1 MRIEPYICKV
11 YLLGILTFA
20 KSAVKSKEGA
30 EPMTAVMGKQGP
42 DRGDTD
48 GGAAHRAWDELLA
61 RRTHAL
67 GGGEITAILSLA
79 GATDI
84 ITFSGGFP
92 EPATFSTG
100 VLADIAARLIAED
113 PGVALQYSATEGLA
127 GTREYLSGRLAA
139 QEGRA
144 PGTGELMITSGGID
158 CMELLAK
165 SYVDPGD
172 VVVVESPTYLG
183 AIMAFRGYEAD
194 VRGVPIDDDGMRVDV
209 LADLL
214 AGGLR
219 PKIVYTI
226 PDYQNPSGLSMSAE
240 RRPELADLARRYGF
254 LILEDVAYR
263 ELGFG
268 TVLGASTVLGD
279 STVPG
284 AGPASPPS
292 LWSLAPD
299 VVLQA
304 GTFSKIFSPGFRM
317 GWATGPAE
325 IIGRLVVAK
334 QNSDQCAGAL
344 GQRMLE
350 EYGRGG
356 HLDRQ
361 VAGARVLYQ
370 RRASLTTEAL
380 AAHMP
385 AGSTWTTPAGGFYVW
400 LTCPDGVDTVA
411 LAAAARAEKVAYVP
425 GRPFY
430 LEGAGAG
437 TNQIRL
443 AYSRVADDLIDE
455 GIRRIATVIKE
466 ARA

>member
-1 MRIEPYICKV
+1 
-11 YLLGILTFA
+11 
-20 KSAVKSKEGA
+20 
-30 EPMTAVMGKQGP
+30 MTAVIGQQGL
-42 DRGDTD
+42 DRGDEER
-48 GGAAHRAWDELLA
+48 GAGHRDWDKRLA

-67 GGGEITAILSLA
+67 GGSEITAILSLA
-79 GATDI
+79 GATDV

-92 EPATFSTG
+92 EPATFQTG
-100 VLADIAARLIAED
+100 TLADIAARLIADE

-127 GTREYLSGRLAA
+127 GIRDYVSGRLAA
-139 QEGRA
+139 AEGRT
-144 PGTGELMITSGGID
+144 PGPGELMITSGGID

-165 SYVDPGD
+165 SYLDPGD
-172 VVVVESPTYLG
+172 VVVVEAPTYLG
-183 AIMAFRGYEAD
+183 GLMAFRGYEAD
-194 VRGVPIDDDGMRVDV
+194 VRGVPLDDAGMRVDV

-214 AGGLR
+214 AAGLR

-226 PDYQNPSGLSMSAE
+226 PDYQNPTGLSMSAE
-240 RRPELADLARRYGF
+240 RRQGLVDLARRYDF

-268 TVLGASTVLGD
+268 AAGN
-279 STVPG
+279 G
-284 AGPASPPS
+284 AGNGAAPPPS
-292 LWSLAPD
+292 MWSLAPD

-317 GWATGPAE
+317 GWAAGPAE
-325 IIGRLVVAK
+325 VVGRLVIAK

-356 HLDRQ
+356 HMDRQ
-361 VAGARVLYQ
+361 VAESRVLYG
-370 RRASLTTEAL
+370 RRARLTTEAL

-385 AGSTWTTPAGGFYVW
+385 DGATWTTPAGGFYVW
-400 LTCPDGVDTVA
+400 LTCPEGVDTVA
-411 LAAAARAEKVAYVP
+411 LSAAARAEKVAYVP

-430 LEGAGAG
+430 LDDAGVGA
-437 TNQIRL
+437 NQIRL

-455 GIRRIATVIKE
+455 GIRRIADVVKS
-466 ARA
+466 AL

>member
-1 MRIEPYICKV
+1 
-11 YLLGILTFA
+11 
-20 KSAVKSKEGA
+20 
-30 EPMTAVMGKQGP
+30 MTAVTGEQGV
-42 DRGDTD
+42 DRGDQNR
-48 GGAAHRAWDELLA
+48 GAGRRDWDERLA
-61 RRTHAL
+61 RRTHSL
-67 GGGEITAILSLA
+67 GGSEITAILSLA
-79 GATDI
+79 GATDV

-92 EPATFSTG
+92 EPSTFQTG
-100 VLADIAARLIAED
+100 TLADIAARLIAEE

-127 GTREYLSGRLAA
+127 GIREYVSGRLAA

-144 PGTGELMITSGGID
+144 PGAGELMITSGGID

-172 VVVVESPTYLG
+172 VVVVEAPTYLG
-183 AIMAFRGYEAD
+183 GLMAFRGYEAD
-194 VRGVPIDDDGMRVDV
+194 VRGVPVDDAGMRVDV

-226 PDYQNPSGLSMSAE
+226 PDYQNPTGLSMSTE
-240 RRPELADLARRYGF
+240 RRQALVDLARRYDF

-268 TVLGASTVLGD
+268 AA
-279 STVPG
+279 VP
-284 AGPASPPS
+284 PPS
-292 LWSLAPD
+292 MWSLAPD

-317 GWATGPAE
+317 GWAAGPAAV
-325 IIGRLVVAK
+325 IGRLVIAK

-356 HLDRQ
+356 HMDRQ
-361 VAGARVLYQ
+361 IAASRVLYA
-370 RRASLTTEAL
+370 RRARLTTDAL

-385 AGSTWTTPAGGFYVW
+385 DGATWTTPAGGFYVW
-400 LTCPDGVDTVA
+400 LTCPEGVDTVA
-411 LAAAARAEKVAYVP
+411 LSAAARAEKVAYVP

-430 LEGAGAG
+430 LDDAGVG
-437 TNQIRL
+437 GNQIRL

-455 GIRRIATVIKE
+455 GIRRIADVVKS
-466 ARA
+466 AL